1 MGEENPE
8 LSPTQSSTSGHAAG
22 STGKQTRPPKA
33 MISIPVEPHVAE
45 VVKPDLALTAD
56 PLWGWDFPCLQLRK
70 LRLRE
75 VRTGRKSGPFH
86 TTPEQKVSSLATA
99 RLAGRGPGDVY
110 PGQTETQTSLSS
122 LCQAAQP
129 WEVVAA
135 GSAGP
140 RRHDP
145 RPLSAASAGNQP
157 AGRRPRAGAVGTGHP
172 RGPRGTPLKAWDSNE
187 VGLQGRKKSLHQ
199 KKSLKS
205 LQQDGKACPPH
216 AGATPDRRPAP
227 PPRLSPSAH
236 PGPSL

>member
-135 GSAGP
+135 SSTGP
-140 RRHDP
+140 R
-145 RPLSAASAGNQP
+145 
-157 AGRRPRAGAVGTGHP
+157 
-172 RGPRGTPLKAWDSNE
+172 
-187 VGLQGRKKSLHQ
+187 
-199 KKSLKS
+199 
-205 LQQDGKACPPH
+205 
-216 AGATPDRRPAP
+216 
-227 PPRLSPSAH
+227 
-236 PGPSL
+236 